1 MTDQTWNPLLRD
13 QLAWHW
19 TSQLRDRLG
28 GLTDDEY
35 SWEPTPGCWS
45 AC

>member
-19 TSQLRDRLG
+19 ANQLRERLD
-28 GLTDDEY
+28 GLTDDER
-35 SWEPTPGCWS
+35 SRRSPGDS
-45 AC
+45 GT